1 MASTFQHRMG
11 VVVSAA
17 LISTVSI
24 GWLGTA
30 VASAGVAPHHEAA
43 TGLDSLS
50 STASVAPSVQPVTK
64 DTNSTLMAGYMQKAG
79 ASGFPQ
85 YFEIDDTI
93 TVPTVT
99 NVAKA
104 GISRDL
110 AAIGGATIGVEPIG
124 VSGGV
129 EVDTSSDETFYSAIG
144 VWGQQVVVLGQVSP
158 GDVLQVTVKE
168 AGETSGGTPTW
179 LVEVFDNNTGEEFGQ
194 TNPMV
199 VNNTTAGALEV
210 RQRLSNGTYIPLT
223 KTSPILFANGFVQ
236 WAENGGSEQGS
247 QLMATVPAGAKLHKI
262 TMVSSSGKALAIP
275 SKASN
280 GGRNFTVTDG

>member
-1 MASTFQHRMG
+1 MASTLKHRMG

-17 LISTVSI
+17 LISTVSV

-30 VASAGVAPHHEAA
+30 VASAGGAPHHNAVN
-43 TGLDSLS
+43 GSDSQQ
-50 STASVAPSVQPVTK
+50 TTESVAPSVQPATK

-79 ASGFPQ
+79 SGFQ
-85 YFEIDDTI
+85 YFDIDDTI
-93 TVPTVT
+93 TVPTAT
-99 NVAKA
+99 DVAKA
-104 GISRDL
+104 EISRDL
-110 AAIGGATIGVEPIG
+110 ATIGGATIGGEPSG

-129 EVDTSSDETFYSAIG
+129 EVDHSGDGTFYTAIG
-144 VWGQQVVVLGQVSP
+144 VWGQQVVSLGQVSP

-179 LVEVFDNNTGEEFGQ
+179 LVEIFDNNTGQEFGQ
-194 TNPMV
+194 TNPEV

-223 KTSPILFANGFVQ
+223 KTSAILFADGFVQ
-236 WAENGGSEQGS
+236 WAEPGGSEQGS
-247 QLMATVPAGAKLHKI
+247 QLMGTLAAGVKLHKI
-262 TMVSSSGKALAIP
+262 TLVVPNGKALATP
-275 SKASN
+275 SKVSN

>member
-1 MASTFQHRMG
+1 MASIWKHRMG

-17 LISTVSI
+17 LISTVGV

-30 VASAGVAPHHEAA
+30 VASAELAPQHNADN
-43 TGLDSLS
+43 GSDSRP
-50 STASVAPSVQPVTK
+50 TTESVAPSVQPVAK
-64 DTNSTLMAGYMQKAG
+64 NTNSTVLAGYMQKAG
-79 ASGFPQ
+79 SSGFPQ

-93 TVPTVT
+93 TVPTAT
-99 NVAKA
+99 DVAKA

-110 AAIGGATIGVEPIG
+110 ATIGGATIGGEPSG

-179 LVEVFDNNTGEEFGQ
+179 LVEIFDNNTGQEFGQ
-194 TNPMV
+194 TNPQAF
-199 VNNTTAGALEV
+199 NNTTAGALEV

-236 WAENGGSEQGS
+236 WAEKGGSEQGS
-247 QLMATVPAGAKLHKI
+247 QLMGTVPAGAKLHKI
-262 TMVSSSGKALAIP
+262 TLVAPNGKALATP

>member
-1 MASTFQHRMG
+1 MASIVKHRMG

-17 LISTVSI
+17 LISTVGV

-30 VASAGVAPHHEAA
+30 VASAELAPQHNADN
-43 TGLDSLS
+43 GSDSQP
-50 STASVAPSVQPVTK
+50 TTESVAPSVQPVAK
-64 DTNSTLMAGYMQKAG
+64 NTNSTLMAGYMQKAG
-79 ASGFPQ
+79 SSGFPR

-93 TVPTVT
+93 TVPTAT
-99 NVAKA
+99 DVAKA

-110 AAIGGATIGVEPIG
+110 ATIGGATIGGEPSG

-179 LVEVFDNNTGEEFGQ
+179 LVEIFDNNTGQEFGQ
-194 TNPMV
+194 TNPQA

-236 WAENGGSEQGS
+236 WAEKGGSEQGS
-247 QLMATVPAGAKLHKI
+247 QLMGTVPAGAKLHKI
-262 TMVSSSGKALAIP
+262 TLVAPNGKALATP

>member
-1 MASTFQHRMG
+1 MVSTMKHRLGMA
-11 VVVSAA
+11 VSAA
-17 LISTVSI
+17 LIATAGT

-30 VASAGVAPHHEAA
+30 VASAGGAPRHAA
-43 TGLDSLS
+43 DNGTDALPTTG
-50 STASVAPSVQPVTK
+50 SVAPLAQPVTK
-64 DTNSTLMAGYMQKAG
+64 SSNSTLMAGYMQKA
-79 ASGFPQ
+79 ASSGFPQ
-85 YFEIDDTI
+85 YFEVDDTI
-93 TVPTVT
+93 TVPSATD
-99 NVAKA
+99 VAKA

-110 AAIGGATIGVEPIG
+110 ATIGGATIGGEPSG

-194 TNPMV
+194 TNPQV
-199 VNNTTAGALEV
+199 VDNTTAGALEV

-236 WAENGGSEQGS
+236 WAEKGGSEQGS
-247 QLMATVPAGAKLHKI
+247 QLMGTVPAGAKLHKI
-262 TMVSSSGKALAIP
+262 TLVAPNGKALATP